1 LKLSLILTGAERH
14 ADMQRFFQSLL
25 AQHEPACTIEVIF
38 VNQDTFEPP
47 QTELAARG
55 ITLLEIRTGR
65 LPLSKARNIGLA
77 EASGDLYAFPDDDC
91 WYPERLLADVMAY
104 LTQRPEL
111 DAIST
116 NVFDPHTR
124 RAYGDRP
131 VGLDCEI
138 HFGNLFQLPISVGI
152 FVRRKAFDAAGFF
165 FDEQLGAGTPLGSG
179 EETDMVY
186 RLLRTGSRIEYLGTL
201 QVYHPVPEYQETD
214 VTKYYKYGLGF
225 GYLNGSIVRTGE
237 HRVIKHLSYVMWRSI
252 GGAIFNVHRPVQR
265 QIYLNR
271 LFGVCRGF
279 MQGLRKNADC

>member
-1 LKLSLILTGAERH
+1 MKLSLILTGAERH
-14 ADMQRFFQSLL
+14 ADMQRFFHSLL

-38 VNQDTFEPP
+38 VNQGTFEPP
-47 QTELAARG
+47 QADLAARG
-55 ITLLEIRTGR
+55 ITLREIRTSL

-77 EASGDLYAFPDDDC
+77 QASGDLYAFPDDDC
-91 WYPERLLADVMAY
+91 WYPERLLACVMAY
-104 LTQRPEL
+104 LSRRPEI

-116 NVFDPHTR
+116 NVFDPDTQS
-124 RAYGDRP
+124 AYGDRP

-186 RLLRTGSRIEYLGTL
+186 RLLRNGSRIEYLGTL
-201 QVYHPVPEYQETD
+201 QVYHPVPKYEESD
-214 VTKYYKYGLGF
+214 VIKYYKYGLGF
-225 GYLNGSIVRTGE
+225 GYLNGSIVRNGE
-237 HRVIKHLSYVMWRSI
+237 HRVIKHLSYVIWRSI

-279 MQGLRKNADC
+279 MKGLTKNADC

>member
-1 LKLSLILTGAERH
+1 MKLSLILTGAERH

-25 AQHEPACTIEVIF
+25 AQHEPACTIELIF
-38 VNQDTFEPP
+38 VNQGTFEPP
-47 QTELAARG
+47 QADLAARG

-91 WYPERLLADVMAY
+91 WYPERLLANVMAY
-104 LTQRPEL
+104 LTRRPEL

-116 NVFDPHTR
+116 NVFDPHTQ

-152 FVRRKAFDAAGFF
+152 FVRRRAFDAAGFF

-252 GGAIFNVHRPVQR
+252 GGAIFNLHRPVQR

-271 LFGVCRGF
+271 LFGVCRGL

>member
-1 LKLSLILTGAERH
+1 MKLSLILTGAERH

>member
-1 LKLSLILTGAERH
+1 MKLSLILTGAERH

-25 AQHEPACTIEVIF
+25 AQREPACAIEVIF
-38 VNQDTFEPP
+38 VNQGTFEPP
-47 QTELAARG
+47 QTDLAARG
-55 ITLLEIRTGR
+55 ITLREIRTGR

-77 EASGDLYAFPDDDC
+77 QASGDLYAFPDDDC
-91 WYPERLLADVMAY
+91 WYPERLLANVMAY
-104 LTQRPEL
+104 LAQRPEL

-116 NVFDPHTR
+116 NVFDPDTQC
-124 RAYGDRP
+124 AYGGRP

-152 FVRRKAFDAAGFF
+152 FVRRKALDAAGFF

-179 EETDMVY
+179 EETDLVY

-201 QVYHPVPEYQETD
+201 QVYHPVPEYQESD

-225 GYLNGSIVRTGE
+225 GYLNGAIVRDGE
-237 HRVIKHLSYVMWRSI
+237 YRVIKHLSYVIWRSI
-252 GGAIFNVHRPVQR
+252 GGAAFNVHRSVQR

-279 MQGLRKNADC
+279 MQGLKKNADC